1 MLVLGIETSCDET
14 AAAVI
19 RDGREIVSSVISSQI
34 KTHARF
40 GGVVPELAS
49 REHLD
54 KIVPV
59 VEEAFT
65 RAQLIQDD
73 IDGIAVTVGPGLV
86 GSLLVGVSYAKA
98 MAFALSK
105 PLVGVNHIEGH
116 IYSVCF
122 ENPPVKHPALALI
135 VSG

>member
-14 AAAVI
+14 AAAIV
-19 RDGREIVSSVISSQI
+19 RDGSEIVSSVISSQI
-34 KTHARF
+34 PIHKRF

-59 VEEAFT
+59 VSDTFE
-65 RAQLIQDD
+65 RAQITPQD
-73 IDGIAVTVGPGLV
+73 IGGIAVTVGPGLV

-98 MAFALSK
+98 MAYALDK
-105 PLVGVNHIEGH
+105 
-116 IYSVCF
+116 
-122 ENPPVKHPALALI
+122 
-135 VSG
+135 